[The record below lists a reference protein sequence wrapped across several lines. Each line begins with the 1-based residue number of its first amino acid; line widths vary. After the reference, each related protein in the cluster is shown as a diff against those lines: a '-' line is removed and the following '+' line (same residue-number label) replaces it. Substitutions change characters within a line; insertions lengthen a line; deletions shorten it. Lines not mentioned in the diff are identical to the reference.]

1 MGEPPAIET
10 TRLSAAFDPLIQPG
24 ITVEVADGE
33 IIFTAR
39 NEQGQPLAGARITL
53 DGGAQRIADAN
64 GRVSFPAQR
73 GRHVL
78 LIEADGYPP
87 SEAVVVV

>member
-1 MGEPPAIET
+1 MHDIIEQLEAKRAAA
-10 TRLSAAFDPLIQPG
+10 RLG
-24 ITVEVADGE
+24 
-33 IIFTAR
+33 
-39 NEQGQPLAGARITL
+39 
-53 DGGAQRIADAN
+53 GGAKRIADAN
-64 GRVSFPAQR
+64 GRVSFPVAR